1 MSGKRFLLAAALA
14 LSACSSLPKKVV
26 CPPVVDWP
34 SDFQKE
40 VASELTAHPAA
51 EMPGF
56 HEMALLAV
64 RQRRIDKACVK

>member
-1 MSGKRFLLAAALA
+1 MSGKRFLLAVALS
-14 LSACSSLPKKVV
+14 LSACSSVPKKVV
-26 CPPVVDWP
+26 CPSVVGWP

-40 VASELTAHPAA
+40 VASELTAHPAT

-64 RQRRIDKACVK
+64 KQRRINKACVK